1 MDKFFIITNDLKDRD
16 FRLTRKIT
24 SYLEG
29 QGKTCA
35 VRRQGPKGSG
45 AGYRYTNP
53 AEVPDDMDCVLVLGG
68 DGTLLRAARDLVK
81 KEIPL
86 LGVNLGTLG
95 YLAEIDENS
104 LPSALDCLIRDEY
117 TVERRMMLC
126 GRVYRGEEL
135 LAEDIALNDI
145 VIGREG
151 PLRVV
156 RFCNYVNGEFLNS
169 YNADGIIIATPTGST
184 GYSLS
189 AGGPIISPEASLML
203 MTPLAPHALNTR
215 SIVFPAEDAIA
226 VEIGPGRDGR
236 RERGVASFDGA
247 TACMMETGD
256 RIVIGRA
263 VQDTRI
269 IKISNISFLE
279 TLRKKMS

>member
-1 MDKFFIITNDLKDRD
+1 MDKFFVITNDLKDKD
-16 FRLTRKIT
+16 FRLTKRIVE
-24 SYLEG
+24 YLKER
-29 QGKTCA
+29 GKTCL
-35 VRRQGPKGSG
+35 VRREVPKPKGASYG
-45 AGYRYTNP
+45 YTNP
-53 AEVPDDMDCVLVLGG
+53 AEVPEDMDCVLVLGG

-81 KEIPL
+81 KDIPL

-95 YLAEIDENS
+95 YLAEIDEATV
-104 LPSALDCLIRDEY
+104 PWALDCLISGQY
-117 TVERRMMLC
+117 TLERRMMLR
-126 GRVYRGEEL
+126 GRVYRGEQL

-145 VIGREG
+145 VISREG

-169 YNADGIIIATPTGST
+169 YNADGIIISTPTGST

-203 MTPLAPHALNTR
+203 MTPLAPHTLNTR
-215 SIVFPAEDAIA
+215 SIIFPAEDSIA

-236 RERGVASFDGA
+236 RETGMASFDGD
-247 TACMMETGD
+247 TTCMMETGD
-256 RIVIGRA
+256 RIVIQRSGR
-263 VQDTRI
+263 DTRI
-269 IKISNISFLE
+269 IKISNTSFLE

>member
-1 MDKFFIITNDLKDRD
+1 MDKFFVITNDLKDKD
-16 FRLTRKIT
+16 FRLTNKIVE
-24 SYLEG
+24 YLKAR
-29 QGKTCA
+29 GKTCL
-35 VRRQGPKGSG
+35 VRREVPKPKGASYG
-45 AGYRYTNP
+45 YTNP
-53 AEVPDDMDCVLVLGG
+53 AEVPEDMECVLVLGG

-95 YLAEIDENS
+95 YLAEIDEAT
-104 LPSALDCLIRDEY
+104 LPWALDCLISGQY
-117 TVERRMMLC
+117 TLERRMMLR
-126 GRVYRGEEL
+126 GRVYRGEKL

-145 VIGREG
+145 VISREG

-169 YNADGIIIATPTGST
+169 YNADGIIISTATGST

-189 AGGPIISPEASLML
+189 AGGPIISPEASLLL
-203 MTPLAPHALNTR
+203 MTPLAPHTLNTR
-215 SIVFPAEDAIA
+215 SIIFPAEDSIA
-226 VEIGPGRDGR
+226 VEIGSGRDGHK
-236 RERGVASFDGA
+236 ETGMASFDGA
-247 TACMMETGD
+247 TTCMMETGD
-256 RIVIGRA
+256 RIVIERA

>member
-1 MDKFFIITNDLKDRD
+1 MDKFFVITNDLKDKD
-16 FRLTRKIT
+16 FRLTNKIVE
-24 SYLEG
+24 YLKAR
-29 QGKTCA
+29 GKTCL
-35 VRRQGPKGSG
+35 VRREVPKPKGASYG
-45 AGYRYTNP
+45 YTNP
-53 AEVPDDMDCVLVLGG
+53 AEVPEDMECVLVLGG

-95 YLAEIDENS
+95 YLAEIDEAA
-104 LPSALDCLIRDEY
+104 LPWALDCLISGQY
-117 TVERRMMLC
+117 TLERRMMLR
-126 GRVYRGEEL
+126 GRVYRGEKL

-145 VIGREG
+145 VISREG

-169 YNADGIIIATPTGST
+169 YNADGIIISTATGST

-189 AGGPIISPEASLML
+189 AGGPIISPEASLLL
-203 MTPLAPHALNTR
+203 MTPLAPHTLNTR
-215 SIVFPAEDAIA
+215 SIIFPAEDSIA
-226 VEIGPGRDGR
+226 VEIGPGRDGHK
-236 RERGVASFDGA
+236 ETGMASFDGA
-247 TACMMETGD
+247 TTCMMETGD
-256 RIVIGRA
+256 RIVIERA

>member
-1 MDKFFIITNDLKDRD
+1 MDKFFVITNDLKDKD
-16 FRLTRKIT
+16 FRLTNKIVE
-24 SYLEG
+24 YLKAR
-29 QGKTCA
+29 GKTCLI
-35 VRRQGPKGSG
+35 RREVPKPKGASYG
-45 AGYRYTNP
+45 YTNP
-53 AEVPDDMDCVLVLGG
+53 AEVPEDMECVLVLGG

-95 YLAEIDENS
+95 YLAEIDEAT
-104 LPSALDCLIRDEY
+104 LPWALDCLISGQY
-117 TVERRMMLC
+117 TLERRMMLR
-126 GRVYRGEEL
+126 GRVYRGEKL

-145 VIGREG
+145 VISREG

-169 YNADGIIIATPTGST
+169 YNADGIIISTATGST

-189 AGGPIISPEASLML
+189 AGGPIISPEASLLL
-203 MTPLAPHALNTR
+203 MTPLAPHTLNTR
-215 SIVFPAEDAIA
+215 SIIFPAEDSIA
-226 VEIGPGRDGR
+226 VEIGPGRDGHK
-236 RERGVASFDGA
+236 ETGMASFDGA
-247 TACMMETGD
+247 TTCMMETGD
-256 RIVIGRA
+256 RIVIERA

>member
-1 MDKFFIITNDLKDRD
+1 MDKFFVITNDLKDKD
-16 FRLTRKIT
+16 FRLTNKIVE
-24 SYLEG
+24 YLKAR
-29 QGKTCA
+29 GKTCL
-35 VRRQGPKGSG
+35 VRREVPKPKGASYG
-45 AGYRYTNP
+45 YTNP
-53 AEVPDDMDCVLVLGG
+53 AEVPEDMECVLVLGG

-95 YLAEIDENS
+95 YLAEIDEAT
-104 LPSALDCLIRDEY
+104 LPWALDCLISGQY
-117 TVERRMMLC
+117 TLERRMMLR
-126 GRVYRGEEL
+126 GRVYRGEKL

-145 VIGREG
+145 VISREG

-169 YNADGIIIATPTGST
+169 YNADGIIISTATGST

-189 AGGPIISPEASLML
+189 AGGPIISPEASLLL
-203 MTPLAPHALNTR
+203 MTPLAPHTLNTR
-215 SIVFPAEDAIA
+215 SIIFPAEDSIA
-226 VEIGPGRDGR
+226 VEIGPGRDGHK
-236 RERGVASFDGA
+236 ETGMASFDGA
-247 TACMMETGD
+247 TTCMMETGD
-256 RIVIGRA
+256 RIVIERA